1 MKPIAPNTLIQNR
14 YLVVQLIGK
23 GGMGEVYLAVDQ
35 RLGSAVAL
43 KRTFYSDDEQ
53 LRYAFEREARTL
65 ARLRHPT
72 LPKVSDHF
80 TEGTTQYLV
89 MEHISGEDISKR
101 LELSQKPFP
110 LSWVLFWADHLL
122 DALTYLHNYEPP
134 IIHRD
139 IKPQNLKLTNENNII
154 LLDFGLSKS
163 SFGETRATTSGSIVG
178 YTPHYAPMEQI
189 RGTGTDPRSDIY
201 ALSAT
206 LYQILSN
213 VVPSDALTRADAL
226 ISGFEDPIK
235 PLNEINPEV
244 PKSISGIIYKGMSV
258 SQDKRFTSAREMQK
272 ALRDAFSKS
281 KTETFSQAKSAKQPT
296 QPEVKP
302 SQIVT
307 EVITTPPP
315 VSAVQMPSQYLSETD
330 NQGLNQPHSSVAEDE
345 KPKLDFEATL
355 PLDVVNGDSDSK
367 QSAIKTEVLIAG
379 STPEITAAQNGEF
392 DKVNNFADEAA
403 QENDFRSTDFAAKE
417 NFDVSNEDFSKTD
430 DFAADEKFSETGD
443 FSSVESYSPDSSVPL
458 FTSDNQEDLK
468 SSSDVESDFKA
479 DSPAGSTVATA
490 DGFVS
495 QENYSSS
502 GDAVKTPPPVQKSA
516 LPKKSN
522 SKMFMIAGGL
532 GALLILAIG
541 AVPFAKFMFGGDSTV
556 KQDIPTPTPQAI
568 VEITPTP
575 APTLEAVTNTNSEEV
590 TGTNTNANSS
600 AEKELAN
607 TNTTDKS
614 PDTDTTD
621 STSAR
626 NGKTKKTEITQPTPV
641 TISTPKPIKQVTTVK
656 TPTKS
661 KTPVTAKTPAKVNR
675 TVIIP

>member
-163 SFGETRATTSGSIVG
+163 TFGETRATTSGSIVG

-213 VVPSDALTRADAL
+213 VVPSDALTRADA
-226 ISGFEDPIK
+226 IIGGFEDPIK

-244 PKSISGIIYKGMSV
+244 PKSISDIIYQGMSV
-258 SQDKRFTSAREMQK
+258 SQDKRFASAREMQK

-281 KTETFSQAKSAKQPT
+281 KTGTLSQAKPAAQQT

-315 VSAVQMPSQYLSETD
+315 VNAVQTSSQHLPETD
-330 NQGLNQPHSSVAEDE
+330 NQGLNQQYSSVAEHG
-345 KPKLDFEATL
+345 KPKQDFEATL
-355 PLDVVNGDSDSK
+355 PLDAVNGDADSK
-367 QSAIKTEVLIAG
+367 QSAIETEVLIAG

-392 DKVNNFADEAA
+392 DKVDNFADEIVP
-403 QENDFRSTDFAAKE
+403 EDDFKSTNFAADG
-417 NFDVSNEDFSKTD
+417 NFAVTNEDFSKTD
-430 DFAADEKFSETGD
+430 DFAAVEKFSETND

-458 FTSDNQEDLK
+458 FTSDNQADLK
-468 SSSDVESDFKA
+468 SSSDAESNFEA
-479 DSPAGSTVATA
+479 DSSAVSAPAY
-490 DGFVS
+490 DFVS
-495 QENYSSS
+495 QSDSSS
-502 GDAVKTPPPVQKSA
+502 SADVVKTPPPIQKAAAS
-516 LPKKSN
+516 KKSN
-522 SKMFMIAGGL
+522 GKMFMIAGGL

-541 AVPFAKFMFGGDSTV
+541 AVAFAKFMFGGDSTL
-556 KQDIPTPTPQAI
+556 KQDVPTPTPQVNI
-568 VEITPTP
+568 EITPTP
-575 APTLEAVTNTNSEEV
+575 APILEAVTNTNSEEV
-590 TGTNTNANSS
+590 TGTNTNTNSS
-600 AEKELAN
+600 IENEIAN
-607 TNTTDKS
+607 TNAAVKS

-621 STSAR
+621 STTPR
-626 NGKTKKTEITQPTPV
+626 NGKTKKAEITQPTPDK
-641 TISTPKPIKQVTTVK
+641 ISTPKPIKQITTVK
-656 TPTKS
+656 TPS
-661 KTPVTAKTPAKVNR
+661 KTPVPAKTPAKVNR
-675 TVIIP
+675 TVVIP

>member
-213 VVPSDALTRADAL
+213 VVPSDALTRADAI

-244 PKSISGIIYKGMSV
+244 PKSISDIIYKGMSV

-272 ALRDAFSKS
+272 ALREAFSKS
-281 KTETFSQAKSAKQPT
+281 KTETFSQAKPAKQPA

-345 KPKLDFEATL
+345 KPKPDFEATL
-355 PLDVVNGDSDSK
+355 PLDVVNGDSDSN

-392 DKVNNFADEAA
+392 DKANNFADKAA
-403 QENDFRSTDFAAKE
+403 RENDYKSTDFAADEK
-417 NFDVSNEDFSKTD
+417 FDVSNEDFSKTN
-430 DFAADEKFSETGD
+430 DFAADEKFSETSD

-458 FTSDNQEDLK
+458 FTSDNRKNLK
-468 SSSDVESDFKA
+468 SSDVETNFEA
-479 DSPAGSTVATA
+479 DSSAITGSAPAY
-490 DGFVS
+490 DFVS
-495 QENYSSS
+495 QTDHSTSA
-502 GDAVKTPPPVQKSA
+502 DAVKTPLPVQKSA
-516 LPKKSN
+516 APKKSN
-522 SKMFMIAGGL
+522 GKMFMIAGGL

-541 AVPFAKFMFGGDSTV
+541 AVAFAKFMFGGDSTV
-556 KQDIPTPTPQAI
+556 KQDIPAPIPQAT

-590 TGTNTNANSS
+590 IGTNTNANSS
-600 AEKELAN
+600 VEKELAN

-641 TISTPKPIKQVTTVK
+641 TISTPKPSKQITTVK
-656 TPTKS
+656 KPS
-661 KTPVTAKTPAKVNR
+661 PAKTPVSAKTPAKVNR
-675 TVIIP
+675 TVVIP